1 MSENHLVSE
10 HHQLGASSS
19 FIPRRILLTGGTGAL
34 GRAVTRRLLQAG
46 HRVTTTWR
54 VDHEREHLISEL
66 GRLDDQL
73 LFVAA
78 DVTDPASVDS
88 AIDEVAA
95 QLGGIDAMVHLVG
108 SWKGGEE
115 VHEHSLETW
124 TKMIEI
130 NLTSSFL
137 CCRAALPWM
146 RKSGWGRIVLVSAR
160 TARFDRSGQAA
171 YSIAKAGVGLLAE
184 VISEENRSFGVTA
197 NAVAPSIL
205 DTPANRAAMPEA
217 DYSTWVPPQDVAAAI
232 EFLCSEEAGHL
243 RGAWLPL
250 TGAA

>member
-1 MSENHLVSE
+1 MAQNQHLE
-10 HHQLGASSS
+10 ASSS
-19 FIPRRILLTGGTGAL
+19 FTPRRILLTGGTGAL
-34 GRAVTRRLLQAG
+34 GHVVTKRLLEAG
-46 HRVTTTWR
+46 HRVATTWR
-54 VDHEREHLISEL
+54 VEHEREHLIADL
-66 GRLDDQL
+66 GPREDQL

-95 QLGGIDAMVHLVG
+95 ELGGIDALVHLVG
-108 SWKGGEE
+108 SWKGGEG
-115 VHEHSLETW
+115 VHEHSFETW
-124 TKMIEI
+124 KKMIEI

-146 RKSGWGRIVLVSAR
+146 RKDGWGRIVLVSAR
-160 TARFDRSGQAA
+160 TARYDRTGQAA

-197 NAVAPSIL
+197 NAIAPSIL
-205 DTPANRAAMPEA
+205 DTPPNRAAMPEA
-217 DYSTWVPPQDVAAAI
+217 DHSTWVPPGDVAATI
-232 EFLCSEEAGHL
+232 EFLCSDEAEHL
-243 RGAWLPL
+243 QGAWLPL

>member
-1 MSENHLVSE
+1 MSED
-10 HHQLGASSS
+10 HQLGVSSS

-34 GRAVTRRLLQAG
+34 GHVVTKRLLQAG
-46 HRVTTTWR
+46 HRVATTWR
-54 VDHEREHLISEL
+54 VEHEREHLISDL
-66 GRLDDQL
+66 GQRDDQL
-73 LFVAA
+73 LFVAT

-95 QLGGIDAMVHLVG
+95 QLGGIDALVHLVG

-130 NLTSSFL
+130 NLTSGFL

-146 RKSGWGRIVLVSAR
+146 RKGGWGRIVLVSAR
-160 TARFDRSGQAA
+160 TARYDRTGQAA

-197 NAVAPSIL
+197 NAIAPSIL

-217 DYSTWVPPQDVAAAI
+217 DHSTWVPPRDVAATI

-243 RGAWLPL
+243 QGAWLPL

>member
-1 MSENHLVSE
+1 VSQTQHLE
-10 HHQLGASSS
+10 APSSS
-19 FIPRRILLTGGTGAL
+19 TPRRILLTGGTGAL
-34 GRAVTRRLLQAG
+34 GHVVTKRLLEEG
-46 HRVTTTWR
+46 HRVATTWR
-54 VDHEREHLISEL
+54 VDHEREHLTADL
-66 GRLDDQL
+66 GRHDDQL

-95 QLGGIDAMVHLVG
+95 QLGGIDALVHLVG

-130 NLTSSFL
+130 NLTSGFL

-160 TARFDRSGQAA
+160 TARFDRTGQAA
-171 YSIAKAGVGLLAE
+171 YAIAKAGVGLLAE

-197 NAVAPSIL
+197 NAIAPSIL

-217 DYSTWVPPQDVAAAI
+217 DHSTWVPPSDVAATI
-232 EFLCSEEAGHL
+232 EFLCSDEAGHL
-243 RGAWLPL
+243 QGAWLPL
-250 TGAA
+250 SGAA

>member
-1 MSENHLVSE
+1 MI
-10 HHQLGASSS
+10 SSS
-19 FIPRRILLTGGTGAL
+19 LTPRRILLTGGTGAL
-34 GRAVTRRLLQAG
+34 GHVVTNRLLQSG
-46 HRVTTTWR
+46 HRVATTWR
-54 VDHEREHLISEL
+54 VEPEREHLISDL
-66 GRLDDQL
+66 GPHDDQL

-78 DVTDPASVDS
+78 DVTDLASVDS

-95 QLGGIDAMVHLVG
+95 QLGGIDALVHLVG

-130 NLTSSFL
+130 NLTSGFL

-146 RKSGWGRIVLVSAR
+146 RKGGWGRIVLVSAR
-160 TARFDRSGQAA
+160 TARYDRTGQAA

-197 NAVAPSIL
+197 NAIAPSIL

-217 DYSTWVPPQDVAAAI
+217 DHSTWIPPRDVAATI

-243 RGAWLPL
+243 QGAWLPL

>member
-1 MSENHLVSE
+1 MSDN
-10 HHQLGASSS
+10 HQLHASSS
-19 FIPRRILLTGGTGAL
+19 FTPRRILLTGGTGAL
-34 GRAVTRRLLQAG
+34 GHVVTRRLLQAG
-46 HRVTTTWR
+46 HRVATTWR
-54 VDHEREHLISEL
+54 VEHELEHLISDL
-66 GRLDDQL
+66 GPHDDQL
-73 LFVAA
+73 LFLAA
-78 DVTDPASVDS
+78 DVTDPESVDS
-88 AIDEVAA
+88 AVDEAAA
-95 QLGGIDAMVHLVG
+95 QLGGIDALVHLVG

-124 TKMIEI
+124 NRMFEI

-146 RKSGWGRIVLVSAR
+146 RKSEWGRIVLVSAR
-160 TARFDRSGQAA
+160 TARFDRTGQAA
-171 YSIAKAGVGLLAE
+171 YAIAKAGVGLLAE

-197 NAVAPSIL
+197 NAIAPSIL
-205 DTPANRAAMPEA
+205 DTPANRSAMPDA
-217 DYSTWVPPQDVAAAI
+217 DPSTWVSSEHVAATI

>member
-1 MSENHLVSE
+1 MSQNHHLE
-10 HHQLGASSS
+10 ATSS
-19 FIPRRILLTGGTGAL
+19 FTPRRILLTGGTGAL
-34 GRAVTRRLLQAG
+34 GHVVTKRLLQAG
-46 HRVTTTWR
+46 HKVATTWR
-54 VDHEREHLISEL
+54 VEHEREHLISDL
-66 GRLDDQL
+66 DPRDDQL

-78 DVTDPASVDS
+78 DATDPASVDS

-95 QLGGIDAMVHLVG
+95 QLGGIDALVHLVG

-115 VHEHSLETW
+115 VHEHSFETW
-124 TKMIEI
+124 KRMIEI
-130 NLTSSFL
+130 NLTSGFL

-146 RKSGWGRIVLVSAR
+146 RKGGWGRIVLVSAR
-160 TARFDRSGQAA
+160 TARFDRTGQAA
-171 YSIAKAGVGLLAE
+171 YAIAKAGVGLLAE

-197 NAVAPSIL
+197 NAIAPSIL

-217 DYSTWVPPQDVAAAI
+217 DHSAWVPPDDVAAAI

-243 RGAWLPL
+243 QGAWLPM

>member
-1 MSENHLVSE
+1 MSDN
-10 HHQLGASSS
+10 HQLGESSS

-34 GRAVTRRLLQAG
+34 GHVVARRLLRAG
-46 HRVTTTWR
+46 HRVATTWR
-54 VDHEREHLISEL
+54 AEHEREHVISEL
-66 GRLDDQL
+66 GPRDDQL

-78 DVTDPASVDS
+78 DVTDPATVD
-88 AIDEVAA
+88 AAVDEVTA
-95 QLGGIDAMVHLVG
+95 QLGGIDALVHLVG

-124 TKMIEI
+124 TSMIEI
-130 NLTSSFL
+130 NLTSGFL

-160 TARFDRSGQAA
+160 TARFDRTGQAA

-197 NAVAPSIL
+197 NAVAPSTL
-205 DTPANRAAMPEA
+205 DTPANRSAMPNA
-217 DYSTWVPPQDVAAAI
+217 DFSNWIPPQTSLRRSSSCARKR
-232 EFLCSEEAGHL
+232 LGTCEE
-243 RGAWLPL
+243 RGCR
-250 TGAA
+250 

>member
-1 MSENHLVSE
+1 VSEN
-10 HHQLGASSS
+10 HQLGASS
-19 FIPRRILLTGGTGAL
+19 FPRRILLTGGTGAL
-34 GRAVTRRLLQAG
+34 GLVVARRLLQAG
-46 HRVTTTWR
+46 HRVATTWLAE
-54 VDHEREHLISEL
+54 HEREHLISEL
-66 GRLDDQL
+66 GPRDDQL

-88 AIDEVAA
+88 AVDEVTA
-95 QLGGIDAMVHLVG
+95 QLGGIDALVHLVG

-124 TKMIEI
+124 TRMIEI
-130 NLTSSFL
+130 NLTSGFL

-160 TARFDRSGQAA
+160 TARFDRTGQAA

-205 DTPANRAAMPEA
+205 DTPANRSAMPNA
-217 DYSTWVPPQDVAAAI
+217 DFSNWIPTQDVAAAI
-232 EFLCSEEAGHL
+232 EFLCSEEAGNL